1 VSNGEKIS
9 MRRILPAV
17 CLAVCLM
24 VAASLAAQDLQVPA
38 TVAAGSGFT
47 IPTLGSGSA
56 TLYLMGPSYVAK
68 RQIQLGREIHVQTQ
82 EVRSAGRYVVV
93 VRGGGASQSA
103 SFYVVAAKPASLSF
117 LAHPSRIPVSQREGI
132 IGVAFVF
139 DKWHNLVRRP
149 ETVDFRLAAKDA
161 PTVTQSVRSRDGVA
175 WILMNSARKA
185 GNAKFVAALDGIE
198 ETRVIQQVAAEP
210 CHLQISAERNA
221 TGVLVETAPVRDC
234 SGNPVS
240 DGTVVTFTG
249 NGPQGLSTVDVPIK
263 KDVAQAELKIAG
275 PATISVAS
283 GVVMGNEVKVGGQQ

>member
-1 VSNGEKIS
+1 

-24 VAASLAAQDLQVPA
+24 TAASLAAQDLQLPA
-38 TVAAGSGFT
+38 TIAAGSELT
-47 IPTLGSGSA
+47 IPTSGSGAA
-56 TLYLMGPSYVAK
+56 TFYLIGPSYLAK
-68 RQIQLGREIHVQTQ
+68 RQVQLGQEIHIQPR
-82 EVRSAGRYVVV
+82 EVRSAGRYTAVL
-93 VRGGGASQSA
+93 RGGGSSQSG

-117 LAHPSRIPVSQREGI
+117 LAHPSRIPVAQRDGV

-161 PTVTQSVRSRDGVA
+161 PPVAQSVRSRDGVA
-175 WILMNSARKA
+175 WILMNSAHKA
-185 GNAKFVAALDGIE
+185 GNAKFVAALDRIE
-198 ETRVIQQVAAEP
+198 ETRVIQQVAADP
-210 CHLQISAERNA
+210 CHLQIRAERNA
-221 TGVLVETAPVRDC
+221 KGVLVQTAPVRDC

-240 DGTVVTFTG
+240 DGTVVTFTA

-263 KDVAQAELKIAG
+263 KDIAQAELRIPG